1 MIEDTHPVRD
11 GCSDDRWTDAAK
23 CADRQERAND
33 EHEYAIAARME
44 VTD

>member
-1 MIEDTHPVRD
+1 MHEDTHPVRD

-23 CADRQERAND
+23 CADRKYRPNDDPDSAND
-33 EHEYAIAARME
+33 ERVE

>member
-23 CADRQERAND
+23 CAARQRRAND
-33 EHEYAIAARME
+33 DDEYATDARTE
-44 VTD
+44 VSD